1 MIFFSGCKINIGL
14 YVIRKRADGYHD
26 LETVMFPVRGLC
38 DAIEMI
44 PGDKPGVEFSS
55 SGLAVDGPVEKNLC
69 VRAYELMRRNY
80 PIGNVKMHLH
90 KHIPMGA
97 GLGGGSANAAC
108 VIKGLSQLFDLKLS
122 LSTMESLAAELG
134 SDTAFF
140 VADRPALATG
150 RGEILSPIELSM
162 KGYRLV
168 IVKPNV
174 GVSTAEAYAHVT
186 PHMPE
191 TALTEQ
197 LVQPVELWKDVI
209 GNDFEMSVFPQ
220 YPQIAEIK
228 QQLYEM
234 GALYASMS
242 GSGSAVYGIF
252 SGDRGV
258 VQADFS
264 ECFVYQ
270 EDMA

>member
-1 MIFFSGCKINIGL
+1 
-14 YVIRKRADGYHD
+14 
-26 LETVMFPVRGLC
+26 
-38 DAIEMI
+38 
-44 PGDKPGVEFSS
+44 
-55 SGLAVDGPVEKNLC
+55 
-69 VRAYELMRRNY
+69 
-80 PIGNVKMHLH
+80 
-90 KHIPMGA
+90 
-97 GLGGGSANAAC
+97 
-108 VIKGLSQLFDLKLS
+108 
-122 LSTMESLAAELG
+122 
-134 SDTAFF
+134 
-140 VADRPALATG
+140 
-150 RGEILSPIELSM
+150 
-162 KGYRLV
+162 
-168 IVKPNV
+168 
-174 GVSTAEAYAHVT
+174 
-186 PHMPE
+186 MPE

-264 ECFVYQ
+264 DCFVYQ

>member
-26 LETVMFPVRGLC
+26 LETVMFPVQGLC

-44 PGDKPGVEFSS
+44 PGDRPGVEFSS

-69 VRAYELMRRNY
+69 VRAYELMRRHY

-122 LSTMESLAAELG
+122 LSTMEYLAAELG

-197 LVQPVELWKDVI
+197 LAQPVECWKELVR
-209 GNDFEMSVFPQ
+209 NDFEGSVFPQ

-252 SGDRGV
+252 AGDCPA
-258 VQADFS
+258 VQNDFPD
-264 ECFVYQ
+264 CFVYQ
-270 EDMA
+270 EDMV

>member
-1 MIFFSGCKINIGL
+1 M
-14 YVIRKRADGYHD
+14 IRKRADGYHD
-26 LETVMFPVRGLC
+26 LETVMLPVRGLC

-44 PGDKPGVEFSS
+44 PGDRSGVEFSS

-69 VRAYELMRRNY
+69 VRAYELMRRHY
-80 PIGNVKMHLH
+80 SIGDIRMHLH

-122 LSTMESLAAELG
+122 LSTMEYLAAELG

-191 TALTEQ
+191 TVLTEQ
-197 LVQPVELWKDVI
+197 LAQPVELWKDVI

-220 YPQIAEIK
+220 YPRIAQIK
-228 QQLYEM
+228 QQLYAM

-252 SGDRGV
+252 SDDRGV
-258 VQADFS
+258 VQVDFS
-264 ECFVYQ
+264 DCFVYQ
-270 EDMA
+270 EDMV